1 MVVSKVQCA
10 FSTIAGSPEQH
21 CVDCQLEN
29 KGFVFVEANKA
40 LCCLTVLEQR
50 MVLSIITILGLDR
63 CACDLCIHSL
73 IFFVD

>member
-40 LCCLTVLEQR
+40 LCCLTVR
-50 MVLSIITILGLDR
+50 TKNGI
-63 CACDLCIHSL
+63 
-73 IFFVD
+73 VDHYYIRVRSGCLYSSTVYT